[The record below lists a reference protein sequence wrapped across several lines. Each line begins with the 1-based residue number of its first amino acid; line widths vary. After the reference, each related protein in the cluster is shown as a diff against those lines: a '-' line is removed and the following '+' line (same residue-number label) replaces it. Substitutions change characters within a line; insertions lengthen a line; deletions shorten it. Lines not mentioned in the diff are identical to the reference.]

1 MLVLLT
7 VAVAAVASMLSIAQ
21 TDIGML
27 YTRTRDEMR
36 FVSNPARPGLETA
49 VLVGDPSKAGVYTV
63 RTKLPAKL
71 KIDPHHHSE
80 TWRITAVLSGTL
92 YYAEGDTFDESKL
105 KALGPGSL
113 LNEPRG
119 VAHFAM
125 TKDEEV
131 MLHTVAEGP
140 AVTIP
145 VRK

>member
-1 MLVLLT
+1 
-7 VAVAAVASMLSIAQ
+7 
-21 TDIGML
+21 
-27 YTRTRDEMR
+27 
-36 FVSNPARPGLETA
+36 
-49 VLVGDPSKAGVYTV
+49 
-63 RTKLPAKL
+63 LPAKL

-113 LNEPRG
+113 LVEPKG